1 MCYNAPAMPSA
12 LELIRRVILVA
23 GEAAFL
29 FVASRLVFDRVLRA
43 AWGRAPARRLLV
55 GILRAPGNLLH
66 EASHAL
72 GYYIGGYRV
81 SRVVPFFLDPEGRG
95 YCRAGRPYAPWSVP
109 WIATGLAAIM
119 PLAVGAVALWAISRL
134 LGVPQDPD
142 ALVMTKDWRRLAD
155 ILLGLDYESWR
166 TWAFIYLALS
176 IGAELAP
183 SDIDLKASLPALGTA
198 TCIIVV
204 VIVAVARIDGLA
216 QFRHAVDVYAGW
228 GLSWASSI
236 LDFGIMALVLVG
248 VPAMILVWPL
258 RKRG

>member
-1 MCYNAPAMPSA
+1 MLSA

-43 AWGRAPARRLLV
+43 AWGRAPVRRLLV

-72 GYYIGGYRV
+72 GYYLGGYRV
-81 SRVVPFFLDPEGRG
+81 TRLVPFFLDPEGRG
-95 YCRAGRPYAPWSVP
+95 YCRAGRAWAPWAVP
-109 WIATGLAAIM
+109 WIATGLAALM
-119 PLAVGAVALWAISRL
+119 PLAVGAVALWAVSRL

-142 ALVMTKDWRRLAD
+142 ALAITADWRRLAD
-155 ILLGLDYESWR
+155 ILLGLDYASWR

-183 SDIDLKASLPALGTA
+183 SDIDLKASLPALAAA
-198 TCIIVV
+198 TGITVAII
-204 VIVAVARIDGLA
+204 VIVAEVDGLA
-216 QFRHAVDVYAGW
+216 HLRHPLDIYAGW
-228 GLSWASSI
+228 GLSWAASI

-248 VPAMILVWPL
+248 IPAMILVWPL
-258 RKRG
+258 RKRR